1 MLICALRVH
10 QFSRR
15 FDDLCE
21 SIHKA
26 ADLGVE
32 YWLLDSKDGMPALEA
47 RIVGHQQL
55 ITKSLDSLGA
65 RLRRSE
71 RRDWAALLAPF
82 IDILSGDEFMERDPE
97 PNPARAKQVQY
108 EMAELV
114 AKITEL
120 QTESLKIHRMLRVIF

>member
-1 MLICALRVH
+1 MIREPLTILTTLFSFIAGLFSSWVMLICALRVH

-65 RLRRSE
+65 KLRRSE
-71 RRDWAALLAPF
+71 RRD
-82 IDILSGDEFMERDPE
+82 
-97 PNPARAKQVQY
+97 
-108 EMAELV
+108 
-114 AKITEL
+114 
-120 QTESLKIHRMLRVIF
+120 